1 MGYNSKYTGAQVESL
16 LDAIPNKADK
26 STTLSGY
33 GIADGVNAV
42 LSSGSGNVLTA
53 LSINGHTLTYTK
65 GITALTSHQTIYGL
79 TIKGNG
85 TALATYTP
93 NSAALSIDI
102 TPSNIG
108 AAAASHTHSQY
119 LTAHQSVVLASG
131 TNNGTLKLTTAAG
144 TTDNI
149 AVKGLGSAAFT
160 AASAY
165 AAASHTHSYL
175 PLSGG
180 TVTGPIEIKSS
191 VNNNYNEGLRITRA
205 GNSWAGI
212 TFGST
217 GISGAPSNGWFA
229 ATNPNNQ
236 FIITPDDSS
245 STTGLTLNKSGDA
258 LWCNNTILH
267 SSNYNSYAPTL
278 SGTGASGTWGI
289 SVTGSSASCTG
300 NAATASKLATARTIT
315 LTGSVTGSVSFDGS
329 GNVSLATSTNHTHSQ
344 YLTAHQSIYAL
355 SIIAGTTTV
364 STYTPN
370 SAANSITFA
379 AGSNISLSADA
390 TNKKITIANTYS
402 YSHPTGGANT
412 TISAANGKVLSAIT
426 VNSLGHVTSVSSKTL
441 AVADIPSLD
450 WSKIKSGKPTTL
462 AGYGISDAYTKAQ
475 VDAAIQSAISTY
487 ITNALNTSV

>member
-180 TVTGPIEIKSS
+180 TLTGMLTI
-191 VNNNYNEGLRITRA
+191 
-205 GNSWAGI
+205 
-212 TFGST
+212 ST
-217 GISGAPSNGWFA
+217 SGGGR
-229 ATNPNNQ
+229 Q
-236 FIITPDDSS
+236 LII
-245 STTGLTLNKSGDA
+245 
-258 LWCNNTILH
+258 NNTAGGESYLYLQSGGTNKGAFTTMH
-267 SSNYNSYAPTL
+267 SSYGTAIFDSTSSKYLGIKTDGTPHYQGNTLLHAGNYNSYAPTKT
-278 SGTGASGTWGI
+278 GTGASGTWGI

-370 SAANSITFA
+370 SATNSITFA

-390 TNKKITIANTYS
+390 TNRKITIANTYS

-441 AVADIPSLD
+441 AAADIPSLD
-450 WSKIKSGKPTTL
+450 WSKITSGKPTTL
-462 AGYGISDAYTKAQ
+462 AGYGITDAYTKAQ

>member
-160 AASAY
+160 ASSAY

-175 PLSGG
+175 PCHDTRDIDYAPYSSSFPDRGLSASHLKYNSTDGLNDGGTYHAAIYIYPWRDASGG
-180 TVTGPIEIKSS
+180 AAHNLCFTD
-191 VNNNYNEGLRITRA
+191 N
-205 GNSWAGI
+205 GNIWHR
-212 TFGST
+212 
-217 GISGAPSNGWFA
+217 SGA
-229 ATNPNNQ
+229 
-236 FIITPDDSS
+236 
-245 STTGLTLNKSGDA
+245 STWNAWKKLLD
-258 LWCNNTILH
+258 
-267 SSNYNSYAPTL
+267 SSNYNSYTPTL
-278 SGTGASGTWGI
+278 TGAGASGTWGI
-289 SVTGSSASCTG
+289 SITGSSASCTG

-370 SAANSITFA
+370 SATNSITFA

-441 AVADIPSLD
+441 AAADIPSLN
-450 WSKIKSGKPTTL
+450 WSKITSGKPTTL
-462 AGYGISDAYTKAQ
+462 AGYGITDAYTKAQ